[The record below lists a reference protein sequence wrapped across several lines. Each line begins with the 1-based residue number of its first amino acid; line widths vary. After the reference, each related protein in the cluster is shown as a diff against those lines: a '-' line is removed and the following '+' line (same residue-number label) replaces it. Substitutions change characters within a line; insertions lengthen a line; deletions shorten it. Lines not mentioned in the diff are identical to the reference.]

1 MSVHRHDHGRRRD
14 PWLVLS
20 LLLRA
25 HAEAVQERD
34 CCRLDDHHHRAILM
48 LLHLVLVGTSGIL
61 SLAHLVGA
69 GPPALQRHYLVG
81 SSTRPAA
88 QCESRRAH
96 GHHPYFLAFG
106 GIMVVNLWSSYL
118 SGSNVVDLLNNF
130 FHSLGARAITILF
143 CAEMHDSVLRL
154 SRDALIWGRQLEGC
168 NWLVQGHIRIH
179 LKDRAKVHVSHES
192 VHFLILAMVSG
203 LMRVAARHCA
213 RPEV

>member
-1 MSVHRHDHGRRRD
+1 MSFTAMITVGAATLGLCFLFFYVPMLKLCRKETVVVWTIIITV
-14 PWLVLS
+14 PFLCFYTWCLWVPQAFSLS
-20 LLLRA
+20 
-25 HAEAVQERD
+25 
-34 CCRLDDHHHRAILM
+34 
-48 LLHLVLVGTSGIL
+48 
-61 SLAHLVGA
+61 HLVGA
-69 GPPALQRHYLVG
+69 GPSALQRHYLVG

-179 LKDRAKVHVSHES
+179 LKDRAQVHVSHES